1 MPVEAD
7 HEQHGDEAAEE
18 RREAAP
24 PARRLA
30 LNTVIFSIAT
40 GLSRIAGLVREVVA
54 SSYFGTSGAFSAFTI
69 AFQVPNLLRALV
81 ADSALSAAFVPVF
94 TELLEKRRRQ
104 DAFQLA
110 GALFGLILLVL
121 GSLSVLFIVIAPLI
135 MPLFTP
141 GKEFDGALDTL
152 TAGLSQVLFPIVV
165 LLGLNGL
172 VVGILN
178 AYDHF
183 TIPAISPVVWNL
195 VIIAGLIGLKPFF
208 SGNGELYAYAI
219 GVLAGTVVQ
228 FAMALPVLR
237 RVGFEL
243 RISFNFR
250 DPRIRQVLKLM
261 LPVTIGLGLINF
273 NLLINSSLGSLVD
286 KGAPAAIDRAFRL
299 YMLPQGMFSVA
310 VATVLFPTLSRLAA
324 RRDFDGLRRAS
335 GNGVRQIAL
344 LLIPAAVGTA
354 VLAEPLTRLVYQ
366 RGNFTAAST
375 SAVSEALFWFSFSL
389 PFSGA
394 NLLLTRTFFSL
405 QRPWFPTALAGV
417 TLVVNAAI
425 SLALYSPLG
434 IAGVV
439 IGTAVASAV
448 MTVAQAYYLRR
459 ELRGFEIGRTLR
471 AVAAMLAASALLGV
485 VAYGVWHLLDDAL
498 GRSLPAQLL
507 SVTAALVLSSAAYG
521 AAVLAL
527 RIPEAQQV
535 IGLLTR
541 RLRRSGAS

>member
-1 MPVEAD
+1 MPSETD
-7 HEQHGDEAAEE
+7 HEGPGKQPEQAGA
-18 RREAAP
+18 

-30 LNTVIFSIAT
+30 LNTAIFSIAT

-69 AFQVPNLLRALV
+69 AFQVPNLLRSLV

-94 TELLEKRRRQ
+94 TELLEQRKRQ
-104 DAFQLA
+104 EALALA
-110 GALFGLILLVL
+110 GALFGLILVVL
-121 GSLSVLFIVIAPLI
+121 GAISLLFIVIAPLI

-141 GKEFDGALDTL
+141 GAEFDGALDTL
-152 TAGLSQVLFPIVV
+152 TSGLSQVLFPIVV

-183 TIPAISPVVWNL
+183 TIPAISPVIWNL
-195 VIIAGLIGLKPFF
+195 VIIAGLVGLKPFF
-208 SGNGELYAYAI
+208 EGDDQLYAYAI
-219 GVLAGTVVQ
+219 GVLVGTVVQ

-243 RISFNFR
+243 KISFRFR
-250 DPRIRQVLKLM
+250 DPRIRRVLTLM

-273 NLLINSSLGSLVD
+273 NLLINSTLGSLVSV
-286 KGAPAAIDRAFRL
+286 GAPAAIDRAFRL

-310 VATVLFPTLSRLAA
+310 VATVLFPALSRLAA
-324 RRDFDGLRRAS
+324 RRDLDGLRRAS

-354 VLAEPLTRLVYQ
+354 VLAEPLTRLVYE
-366 RGNFTAAST
+366 RGAFNAGST
-375 SAVSEALFWFSFSL
+375 DAVAEALFWFSFSL
-389 PFSGA
+389 PFAGA

-417 TLVVNAAI
+417 TLLVNAAV
-425 SLALYSPLG
+425 SYALYEPLG

-439 IGTAVASAV
+439 IGTAVSSAT

-459 ELRGFEIGRTLR
+459 ELHGFEIGRTLR
-471 AVAAMLAASALLGV
+471 AVAGILVASALLGV
-485 VAYGVWHLLDDAL
+485 VAYGVWRGLDDLL
-498 GRSLPAQLL
+498 GRSLLAQLA
-507 SVTAALVLSSAAYG
+507 SVIAALTVASAVYG

-535 IGLLTR
+535 IGLLR
-541 RLRRSGAS
+541 RRVGRGPS